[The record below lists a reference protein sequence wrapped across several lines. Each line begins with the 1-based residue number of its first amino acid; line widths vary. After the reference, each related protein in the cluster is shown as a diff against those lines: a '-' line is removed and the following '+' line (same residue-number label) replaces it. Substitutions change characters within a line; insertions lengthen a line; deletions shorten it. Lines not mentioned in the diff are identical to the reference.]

1 MKKALLLAGI
11 ATGVGIYF
19 LTKEDKKEQI
29 INKIKEG
36 KEALEKGLE
45 NVIASLEKTNGFE
58 QMSEEEL
65 MLFMNQYVE
74 MDEKEKTIELE
85 NGETITFK
93 KDEKE

>member
-85 NGETITFK
+85 NGETIKFK